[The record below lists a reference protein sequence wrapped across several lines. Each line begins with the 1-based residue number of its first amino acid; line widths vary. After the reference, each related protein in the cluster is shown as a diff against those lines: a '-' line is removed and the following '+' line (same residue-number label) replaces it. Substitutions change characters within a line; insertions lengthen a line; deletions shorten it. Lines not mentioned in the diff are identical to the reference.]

1 MERKLNKRRAQMIK
15 NLNKKRK
22 KSKYRPYLW
31 GKTMLNCDRDEN
43 SDMESDD
50 GVRGDIEDD
59 DESMSESYST
69 EWTKEADGNT
79 QIEAIM

>member
-1 MERKLNKRRAQMIK
+1 
-15 NLNKKRK
+15 
-22 KSKYRPYLW
+22 
-31 GKTMLNCDRDEN
+31 
-43 SDMESDD
+43 MESDD